1 MLQVIITLLIVGG
14 LGYSLQTDRKG
25 TQIAHTPY
33 NDRYNDAAGAREDH
47 LG

>member
-1 MLQVIITLLIVGG
+1 MLQIIITLLIVVG
-14 LGYSLQTDRKG
+14 LGYSLAPDRKG
-25 TQIAHTPY
+25 RQIAHTPY

>member
-1 MLQVIITLLIVGG
+1 MLQVLITLLIVVG

-25 TQIAHTPY
+25 RQIAHTPY
-33 NDRYNDAAGAREDH
+33 NDRYNDAAGSREDH